1 MIVFAAKISV
11 KKILACVLAAG
22 TVFVGAAALRPQG
35 DAQTASAST
44 AASLDV
50 KLRTNEQRIALLRDC
65 GWEVS
70 EEPRRARGA
79 DSGGI

>member
-35 DAQTASAST
+35 DAQTASASA

-50 KLRTNEQRIALLRDC
+50 KLRTNEQRIALRL
-65 GWEVS
+65 GGLGGAA
-70 EEPRRARGA
+70 RRARGA
-79 DSGGI
+79 DSRGI

>member
-35 DAQTASAST
+35 DAQTASASA
-44 AASLDV
+44 AASWS
-50 KLRTNEQRIALLRDC
+50 RSC
-65 GWEVS
+65 
-70 EEPRRARGA
+70 RA
-79 DSGGI
+79 DLI